1 MKNQVIIKGKQL
13 KKKGLA
19 MPSDM
24 MQNPEKYKNRVC
36 VAYDVEGKA
45 NPYMYVLVGSY
56 TKQNEHDIRYLYTK
70 TTCVKYSNTRVI
82 FWKHISSEL
91 LTQRHRLSTF
101 RPLLTLKP
109 SINEQ
114 I

>member
-1 MKNQVIIKGKQL
+1 MKSQVIIKGKQL

-19 MPSDM
+19 MPADM

-56 TKQNEHDIRYLYTK
+56 TKQNEHDIRYLYTSIS
-70 TTCVKYSNTRVI
+70 THVL
-82 FWKHISSEL
+82 FFGKHTLSES
-91 LTQRHRLSTF
+91 LTQRHRLSAY
-101 RPLLTLKP
+101 RPLLTSKQL
-109 SINEQ
+109 INEQ
-114 I
+114 IQR